1 VDPQAGDIESYIE
14 FARAKGMEI
23 KFVVDTHIQAD
34 HLSGGRALAELTGAQ
49 YCLHESADV
58 ELGFTPL
65 TDEQELDLGNV
76 SVKVLHTPGHTPESI
91 CLLVTDKTRGPEP
104 WFLLTGDTLFVG
116 AIGRPDLPG
125 RVEESAAELYDSLQ
139 QKILSLPETLE
150 FYPAHFSGSVCGAG
164 MSGKP
169 MSTLAFEKRWNPVLK
184 LDRAAFVEKM
194 TNGMPPKPAEM
205 ESILRAN
212 QGRASGR

>member
-1 VDPQAGDIESYIE
+1 
-14 FARAKGMEI
+14 MEI

-34 HLSGGRALAELTGAQ
+34 NLSGGRALAEMTGAQ

-65 TDEQELDLGNV
+65 TDEQELYLGNV

-116 AIGRPDLPG
+116 AIGRPDLRG

-139 QKILSLPETLE
+139 RKILSLPETLE

-169 MSTLAFEKRWNPVLK
+169 MSTRAFEKRWNPVLK

-194 TNGMPPKPAEM
+194 TTGMPPKPAEM

>member
-1 VDPQAGDIESYIE
+1 VDPQARDIESYLE
-14 FARAKGMEI
+14 FAQAKGMKI
-23 KFVVDTHIQAD
+23 KYVVDTHIQAD
-34 HLSGGRALAELTGAQ
+34 HLSGGRELAGLAGAR

-58 ELGFTPL
+58 ERGFTPL

-76 SVKVLHTPGHTPESI
+76 SVKVLHTPGHTSESI

-104 WFLLTGDTLFVG
+104 WFLLTGDTLLVG

-125 RVEESAAELYDSLQ
+125 RMEESAAELYDSLQ
-139 QKILSLPETLE
+139 RKILSLPETLE
-150 FYPAHFSGSVCGAG
+150 FYPAHFAGSLCGAG

-169 MSTLAFEKRWNPVLK
+169 MSTLAFEKRWNPVLN
-184 LDRAAFVEKM
+184 LDRAEFVEKVM
-194 TNGMPPKPAEM
+194 NDTLAKPAEM

-212 QGRASGR
+212 QGRA

>member
-1 VDPQAGDIESYIE
+1 VDPQARDIEAYLE
-14 FARAKGMEI
+14 FVATKEMEI
-23 KFVVDTHIQAD
+23 KYVIDTHVQAD
-34 HLSGGRALAELTGAQ
+34 HLSGGLALAELTGAR

-58 ELGFTPL
+58 ALNFTSL
-65 TDEQELDLGNV
+65 TNDQELNLGNV

-116 AIGRPDLPG
+116 AVGRPDLPG
-125 RVEESAAELYDSLQ
+125 RIEESAAQLYDSLQ
-139 QKILSLPETLE
+139 QKILLLPETVE
-150 FYPAHFSGSVCGAG
+150 FYPAHFSGSVCGAE

-169 MSTLAFEKRWNPVLK
+169 MSTLAFEKRWNPILN
-184 LDRAAFVEKM
+184 LDRTAFIEKM
-194 TNGMPPKPAEM
+194 MSGMPSKPAEM

-212 QGRASGR
+212 RGRT

>member
-1 VDPQAGDIESYIE
+1 MDPQARDIESYIE
-14 FARAKGMEI
+14 FAHAKGMEI

-34 HLSGGRALAELTGAQ
+34 HISGGRALAELTGSQ

-58 ELGFTPL
+58 EPGFTPL
-65 TDEQELDLGNV
+65 NDEQELDLGNV

-116 AIGRPDLPG
+116 AVGRPDLPG
-125 RVEESAAELYDSLQ
+125 KVEESAAELHDSLQ
-139 QKILSLPETLE
+139 RKILSLPETLE
-150 FYPAHFSGSVCGAG
+150 VYPAHFSGSVCGAG

-194 TNGMPPKPAEM
+194 TSGSLVKPAEM

-212 QGRASGR
+212 QGRA